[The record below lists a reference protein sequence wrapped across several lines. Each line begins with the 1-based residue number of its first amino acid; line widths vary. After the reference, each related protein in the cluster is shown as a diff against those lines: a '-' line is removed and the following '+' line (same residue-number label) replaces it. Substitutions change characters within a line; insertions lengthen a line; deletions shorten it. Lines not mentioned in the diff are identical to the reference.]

1 MDTYAN
7 RKRKAM
13 SPPGAGSPPR
23 QPLDRITTGSDP
35 KRPGRLIGKSKPLSP
50 ASDYSVDIVN
60 PQRTNQNFSI
70 LQRAFLLPENTYSYD
85 KIAPNQIRL
94 LHLMPAGNKNDTI
107 NCMLKVARLDD
118 ASTHYEALSYTWG
131 YEAATEEIRIQKPK
145 GRSFKDVGRSLTEYK
160 IFHIR
165 PNLDSALRYLRDY
178 SAEEPRNTVLWVDA
192 ICINQDD
199 EEEKSTQVTK
209 MADIY
214 SHAESVFIWLGK
226 ARDDSDTGMDFV
238 KHILNLERQGNLSV
252 KGSSS
257 EQWSA
262 FVSLLRREWF
272 GRRWVVQE
280 LALNRNAFLTCGERA
295 VNWKDFVV
303 ALEFFMESFDTIS
316 ALYNDSPE
324 FKQKLLSLGD
334 IRAFGAGRMVAV
346 TKDFIRRS
354 GDGDFERLKSL
365 ESLVS
370 ELVVFEAGDPRDTI
384 YALMSLAWDTPGLL
398 EQSRTWKR
406 HDTEGSVTFQAD
418 YKKNVLEVFKDFTA
432 FCVHSSGSLNII
444 CRKWAPNR
452 RAKKLSAAERYKYRG
467 RKPPM
472 EEVEL
477 PSWIGLLK
485 ESPFG
490 MPRAGPQTRVAG
502 ESLVD
507 TPDHKQYD
515 ACGRRKAEVLF
526 GEDDADENGGK
537 LHARSYSALLR
548 QTRSNQAMTNT

>member
-1 MDTYAN
+1 MDGFASK
-7 RKRKAM
+7 KRKAM
-13 SPPGAGSPPR
+13 SPPGPGSPTAP
-23 QPLDRITTGSDP
+23 QLHRITTGSDP
-35 KRPGRLIGKSKPLSP
+35 KRPGRLIGKSMPRSP
-50 ASDYSVDIVN
+50 ASDYSVDIAN
-60 PQRTNQNFSI
+60 PHRTNQNLNA
-70 LQRAFLLPENTYSYD
+70 LQRGFLLPQNTYSYD

-94 LHLMPAGNKNDTI
+94 LYLMPAGNKNDTI
-107 NCMLKVARLDD
+107 NCMLKVAKLDD
-118 ASTHYEALSYTWG
+118 VSTHYEALSYTWG
-131 YEAATEEIRIQKPK
+131 YEPALEEIRIQKPRGK
-145 GRSFKDVGRSLTEYK
+145 SFKDVGRSLMDHKVFY
-160 IFHIR
+160 IR
-165 PNLDSALRYLRDY
+165 PSLDGALRYLRDY
-178 SAEEPRNTVLWVDA
+178 SAEEPQTVVLWIDA

-199 EEEKSTQVTK
+199 EEEKSIQVAK

-214 SHAESVFIWLGK
+214 SHADSVFIWLGQ

-238 KHILNLERQGNLSV
+238 KNILNLERQGTLSV

-257 EQWSA
+257 DQWSA
-262 FVSLLRREWF
+262 FMSLLRREWF

-295 VNWKDFVV
+295 VNWKDFMV
-303 ALEFFMESFDTIS
+303 ALEFFMESFETIS
-316 ALYNDSPE
+316 ALYSDSPE

-334 IRAFGAGRMVAV
+334 IRAFGAGKMVAI

-354 GDGDFERLKSL
+354 GEGDFERLKSL

-384 YALMSLAWDTPGLL
+384 YALMSLAWDTPGRM
-398 EQSRTWKR
+398 EPSRSWKR
-406 HDTEGSVTFQAD
+406 HAADGSVTFQAD
-418 YKKNVLEVFKDFTA
+418 YKKNILEVFKDFTA
-432 FCVHSSGSLNII
+432 FCVCSSHSLNII

-452 RAKKLSAAERYKYRG
+452 RVKKLSAAERYIYRG
-467 RKPPM
+467 RKPPT

-507 TPDHKQYD
+507 TPDRKRYD
-515 ACGRRKAEVLF
+515 ASGGIKAEVLF
-526 GEDDADENGGK
+526 GEDDVDE
-537 LHARSYSALLR
+537 SAGIYMISSIQLFG
-548 QTRSNQAMTNT
+548 SE